1 MPLETS
7 DQDIVFVGRIRR
19 DLTNPNGLT
28 LWCCGDQVRKGA
40 ATNTVQIAELLLEK

>member
-7 DQDIVFVGRIRR
+7 GQDIVYVGRIRK
-19 DLTNPNGLT
+19 DLTNPNGIQ

-40 ATNTVQIAELLLEK
+40 ATNAIQIAELLVK